1 MYMFFFFFV
10 CLFFYFSLFLLI
22 YVKLYKTNKSGGIC
36 LFTLNS
42 SSVYNTRITV
52 HRRKPRYLS
61 PSSKRRTQIPWL
73 ATMITVGKPANSD
86 LLLTGGGGGG
96 GVWFYFCDKIAKRHK
111 LASIRSRYICGRE
124 QETSSIRPYV
134 NLSFCNDNHIVVNP
148 LLSNFKCPIQG
159 QNKVKLV

>member
-1 MYMFFFFFV
+1 MVYSHNIECSKIFQALLSKSKTIYMQPFGVSNTCTCFLFV
-10 CLFFYFSLFLLI
+10 CLFFFYFSLVLLI

-73 ATMITVGKPANSD
+73 AMMITVGKPANSD
-86 LLLTGGGGGG
+86 LLLTGE
-96 GVWFYFCDKIAKRHK
+96 GVSD
-111 LASIRSRYICGRE
+111 SIFA
-124 QETSSIRPYV
+124 T
-134 NLSFCNDNHIVVNP
+134 
-148 LLSNFKCPIQG
+148 K
-159 QNKVKLV
+159 